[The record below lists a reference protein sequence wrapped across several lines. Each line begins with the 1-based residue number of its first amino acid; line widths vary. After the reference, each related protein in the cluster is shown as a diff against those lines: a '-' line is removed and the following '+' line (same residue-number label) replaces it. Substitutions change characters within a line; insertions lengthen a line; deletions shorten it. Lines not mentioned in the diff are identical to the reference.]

1 MPFAVLAGSGSSP
14 VPSPHW
20 KGWEG
25 MSKSLPFS
33 ASGSNCHPLERLC
46 QPGLPRL
53 SLGVGHP
60 SSDPPE
66 PITEVGVTAASSGAC
81 TTDTAASGSEALE
94 PWPQPAG
101 AGGLARKGARPL
113 TATLPGSRPA
123 ASGCLG
129 PERHLI
135 RGLVLWPPA

>member
-1 MPFAVLAGSGSSP
+1 MSLSTGASET
-14 VPSPHW
+14 HW
-20 KGWEG
+20 
-25 MSKSLPFS
+25 
-33 ASGSNCHPLERLC
+33 
-46 QPGLPRL
+46 
-53 SLGVGHP
+53 GVGHP

-135 RGLVLWPPA
+135 RGLVLWPPARQNAEAPLCAFHGNTQALRFPSFVKTTS